1 EDALGLSES
10 LIFNN
15 NGVGIQLADYALKFE
30 KNEYFLTVSSEGVT
44 PIENPTTSVVFVDDQ
59 TGWEA
64 ISLYMWGDVNDL
76 GGGWPGV
83 QVSGTA
89 TVNGIDTKVF
99 VVQDAI
105 GNAESLIF
113 NNNGGG
119 TQLADYA
126 LKYERNAYYLKVSD
140 AGVNVF

>member
-1 EDALGLSES
+1 
-10 LIFNN
+10 
-15 NGVGIQLADYALKFE
+15 
-30 KNEYFLTVSSEGVT
+30 
-44 PIENPTTSVVFVDDQ
+44 
-59 TGWEA
+59 
-64 ISLYMWGDVNDL
+64 MWGDVNNL

-99 VVQDAI
+99 VVLDAI
-105 GNAESLIF
+105 GNAENLIF